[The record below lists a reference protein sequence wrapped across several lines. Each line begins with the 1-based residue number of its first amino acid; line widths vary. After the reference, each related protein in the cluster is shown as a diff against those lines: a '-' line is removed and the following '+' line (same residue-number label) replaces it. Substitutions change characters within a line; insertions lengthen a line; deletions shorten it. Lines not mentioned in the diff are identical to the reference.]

1 MESLEECGGICS
13 LNALKKDKIKIE
25 NSYKSIR
32 GREAKRKSHSYNER
46 LEDEYRVGNARG
58 RGRILI
64 IMVKL
69 YKKISFHY

>member
-32 GREAKRKSHSYNER
+32 GRETKQKSNSHIKR
-46 LEDEYRVGNARG
+46 LENEYRAGKTRR

-69 YKKISFHY
+69 HKIN